1 MKTDRAIEEIM
12 MGMVREK
19 AMEIYSEAL
28 IEHGVNPRNY
38 GSMENPDGYA
48 KVTGPCG
55 DTVEMF
61 VRMRNGAVERAT
73 FTTDGCMFSIA
84 ACSAAAEMAEG
95 KTLAG
100 CIGINQSAI
109 LDHLEK
115 MPADHEHCALLATM
129 TIRKALRECADRN
142 KQDDRTGEIPHA
154 TAGG

>member
-1 MKTDRAIEEIM
+1 MHTDKAIEEIM

-28 IEHGVNPRNY
+28 IEHGTNPRNY
-38 GSMENPDGYA
+38 GPIENPDGYA

-61 VRMRNGAVERAT
+61 VRIQSGTVEKAT
-73 FTTDGCMFSIA
+73 FNTDGCMFSIA

-109 LDHLEK
+109 LQHLEK
-115 MPADHEHCALLATM
+115 MPADHAHCAHLAAM
-129 TIRKALRECADRN
+129 TLQRARRECADSK
-142 KQDDRTGEIPHA
+142 KQDDRTGETPQA
-154 TAGG
+154 EAGG

>member
-61 VRMRNGAVERAT
+61 VRMRNGMVEKAT
-73 FTTDGCMFSIA
+73 FNTDGCMFSIA

-109 LDHLEK
+109 LQHLEK
-115 MPADHEHCALLATM
+115 MPADHAHCALLAAM
-129 TIRKALRECADRN
+129 TLQKALRECIDNKRKDRG
-142 KQDDRTGEIPHA
+142 GEEPPA
-154 TAGG
+154 EAGG

>member
-38 GSMENPDGYA
+38 GSINDPDGYA
-48 KVTGPCG
+48 KITGDCG

-61 VRMRNGAVERAT
+61 LRVQNGKIEEAT
-73 FTTDGCMFSIA
+73 FNTDGCMFSIA
-84 ACSAAAEMAEG
+84 ACSVAAEMAEG
-95 KTLAG
+95 KTLSG

-109 LDHLEK
+109 LGRLEK
-115 MPADHEHCALLATM
+115 MPADHEHCALLAAM
-129 TIRKALRECADRN
+129 TFQKALEQC
-142 KQDDRTGEIPHA
+142 I
-154 TAGG
+154 GGRGKN

>member
-1 MKTDRAIEEIM
+1 MQTDKAIEEIM

-19 AMEIYSEAL
+19 AAEIYSETL

-38 GSMENPDGYA
+38 GSIQNPDGYA
-48 KVTGPCG
+48 KITGPCG

-61 VRMRNGAVERAT
+61 VRMQSGTVEKAT
-73 FTTDGCMFSIA
+73 FNTDGCMFSIA

-109 LDHLEK
+109 LKYLEK
-115 MPADHEHCALLATM
+115 MPADHEHCALLAAM
-129 TIRKALRECADRN
+129 TLQKALKECIDN
-142 KQDDRTGEIPHA
+142 KRKDGVGEEPPA
-154 TAGG
+154 EAGG

>member
-61 VRMRNGAVERAT
+61 VRMRNGTVEKAT
-73 FTTDGCMFSIA
+73 FNTDGCMFSIA

-115 MPADHEHCALLATM
+115 MPADHEHCALLAAM
-129 TIRKALRECADRN
+129 TIQKALRQCIED
-142 KQDDRTGEIPHA
+142 TGKIQ
-154 TAGG
+154 